1 LRVWLARFTNKY
13 SMTRISL
20 LLIGPSGE
28 QSVSVPVAEPTPEAT
43 LTHSAPYVPP
53 VDPTRYY
60 RVIEQFIISKPIDM
74 E

>member
-1 LRVWLARFTNKY
+1 LRVKLARFTNKY

-28 QSVSVPVAEPTPEAT
+28 QSVSVPVAEPTPEAI

-53 VDPTRYY
+53 VDARRYY
-60 RVIEQFIISKPIDM
+60 RVIEQFRVDKPIDM
-74 E
+74 M